1 MWTDTLLSMVL
12 YVGPFAALPF
22 TVRRRPTA
30 RRIALIALFVAP
42 LIGAAIYLL
51 KNQKF
56 SVGGLLLAYPMAM
69 FPLGFWAALIATL
82 TTPLMFYLK
91 EKYGRVVLMFAAGI
105 SGALIGS
112 VFMLVFVR
120 VGTWIQRSTH
130 PVDLSFYLIC
140 GLTAGSIV
148 AVLAAW
154 LIGWTDSE
162 AVAVT

>member
-1 MWTDTLLSMVL
+1 MVL

-22 TVRRRPTA
+22 IVRRQPTA
-30 RRIALIALFVAP
+30 RRIALVALFVAP
-42 LIGAAIYLL
+42 LIGA
-51 KNQKF
+51 

-82 TTPLMFYLK
+82 TIPLMFYLK

-140 GLTAGSIV
+140 GVTAGSIV
-148 AVLAAW
+148 AVLAA
-154 LIGWTDSE
+154 
-162 AVAVT
+162 